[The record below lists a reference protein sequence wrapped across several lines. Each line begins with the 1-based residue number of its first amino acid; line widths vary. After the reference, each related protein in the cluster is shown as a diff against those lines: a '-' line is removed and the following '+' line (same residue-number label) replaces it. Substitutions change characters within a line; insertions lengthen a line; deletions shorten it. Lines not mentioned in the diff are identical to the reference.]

1 MSESGS
7 RYQASRS
14 IGSAL
19 VLVQCV
25 ALTIL
30 VFHVMPAIRYWPSA
44 LMVFGALVLMGW
56 ALVSMGRMTFRF
68 HPDPSEKGN
77 LRTGGAYRWVRHP
90 MYTAAIS
97 ASLAVVWRNPGP
109 LVFASA
115 VLVVIV
121 LFLKMRIEE
130 VALRGKFKDYEV
142 YAERVPALVP
152 FLPRWIR
159 RLLSRAGL
167 PS

>member
-7 RYQASRS
+7 RFQASRS
-14 IGSAL
+14 FGSAL
-19 VLVQCV
+19 VVVQFV

-30 VFHVMPAIRYWPSA
+30 VFHVLPAIRYWPSA

-56 ALVSMGRMTFRF
+56 ALVSMGKVSFRF
-68 HPDPSEKGN
+68 HPDPSEKGA
-77 LRTGGAYRWVRHP
+77 LQTGGAYRWVRHP

-97 ASLAVVWRNPGP
+97 ASLAVVWRNPGL
-109 LVFASA
+109 LVLVS
-115 VLVVIV
+115 VVVVVIV

-130 VALRGKFKDYEV
+130 VALRGKFKDYET
-142 YAERVPALVP
+142 YSERVPALVP